1 MKLRQTSREDRAA
14 VEGLI
19 AHAPWS
25 HVHLDW
31 LDPTNLIDQEPFILA
46 SSGDTSVGTLG
57 CPPDLP
63 EAAWVRTFAAADG
76 YDVEEVW
83 KILWA
88 RGGSRLL
95 ELKVE
100 HVAALALEKW
110 FGQLVEKSGFKRT
123 NSVIFYE
130 LGLDL
135 GSLAQNAKDEPTY
148 RLRSIRTGDVETIL
162 ELDRLAFEPI
172 WQLSRESLAV
182 AIIQSSS
189 ASLIEDEGEIIGY
202 QITTSSPFG
211 AHLARLAVLPSHQRK
226 GLGTALVNDAV
237 QSVQEIGLGL
247 LSVNTQENNHS
258 SRKLYEKM
266 GFQKTGKEFPV
277 FEMQL

>member
-1 MKLRQTSREDRAA
+1 MKVRQTSREDRAA

-31 LDPTNLIDQEPFILA
+31 LDPSNLIDQEPFILA
-46 SSGDTSVGTLG
+46 SSGDISVGTLG

-63 EAAWVRTFAAADG
+63 EAAWVRTFATADG

-83 KILWA
+83 EILWA
-88 RGGSRLL
+88 QGGARLL

-110 FGQLVEKSGFKRT
+110 FEQLVQKSGFKRT

-135 GSLAQNAKDEPTY
+135 GSLAQNKRTHK
-148 RLRSIRTGDVETIL
+148 LRAIRAGDAETIL
-162 ELDRLAFEPI
+162 ELDRLAFDPI

-182 AIIQSSS
+182 AIIQASS
-189 ASLIEDEGEIIGY
+189 ASLIEDKGEIIGY

-226 GLGTALVNDAV
+226 GLGRALVNDAV
-237 QSVQEIGLGL
+237 KSVQDIGLGL

-266 GFQKTGKEFPV
+266 GFRKTGKEFPV
-277 FEMQL
+277 FEMRL

>member
-31 LDPTNLIDQEPFILA
+31 LDPANLIDQEPFILA
-46 SSGDTSVGTLG
+46 ISGDSSVGTLG

-63 EAAWVRTFAAADG
+63 EAAWVRTFASADG
-76 YDVEEVW
+76 YEVEEVW
-83 KILWA
+83 DLLWA
-88 RGGSRLL
+88 QGSSRLL
-95 ELKVE
+95 ELEVE
-100 HVAALALEKW
+100 HVAALILENW
-110 FGQLVEKSGFKRT
+110 FEQLVQKSGFKHT

-130 LGLDL
+130 LGLEL
-135 GSLAQNAKDEPTY
+135 GSSAINEPTHE
-148 RLRSIRTGDVETIL
+148 LRSIRTTDAEAIL
-162 ELDRLAFEPI
+162 DLDRLAFEPI

-182 AIIQSSS
+182 AIIQASS
-189 ASLIEDEGEIIGY
+189 ASLVEENGEIIGY

-211 AHLARLAVLPSHQRK
+211 AHLARLAVLPAHQRK
-226 GLGTALVNDAV
+226 GLGTALVNDAAR
-237 QSVQEIGLGL
+237 SVQEIGLGL

-266 GFQKTGKEFPV
+266 GFRKTGKEFPV
-277 FEMQL
+277 FEMKL